1 VSGTDRCD
9 YLLLQRTEIVVAPML
24 FQYFA
29 INAQNQ
35 SKIVNSGRLAFE

>member
-1 VSGTDRCD
+1 
-9 YLLLQRTEIVVAPML
+9 ML